1 MPKNNKNQRSLT
13 RPPVVVI
20 LGHVDYGK
28 TTILDFIRKTKVAE
42 KESGGITQHIGAY
55 QIEHQGKKITFID
68 TPGHEMFSA
77 MRSRGAE
84 IADIAVLVV
93 AAEEGI
99 KPQTKEAIEH
109 TRKAKL
115 PLIVAI
121 NKIDKKEA
129 QPEKIKNELS
139 VNKVL
144 VESLGGDIPQVNTSA
159 KTGQGIDE
167 LLEIINL
174 VAEMEELKSNEK
186 QSAEG
191 VVIEAHRD
199 DKRGITA
206 TLLVK
211 QGTLTNKDVLATSS
225 AWGKIKTMEDFRFK
239 PIQKA
244 LPSMPVI
251 VTGFNQAPQMGESFS
266 VFESIE
272 KAQSQVKKKEP
283 IEGKRTVSPDESDK
297 KTLNIILKADVCGC
311 LEALE
316 ESLKNI
322 QSDEV
327 ALNIIKANIGQVTD
341 SDVKLAETTNSKI
354 IGFRVKIGSSI
365 RRLAQ
370 QKKIRI
376 ITFDVVYELIQEVRQ
391 LLANLLEPEI
401 IINSI
406 GQLKVLALFRT
417 EKDRQIIGGKVIR
430 GKAKQ
435 GALIK
440 VIREGKELGQGKV
453 VRLQRDKKETDEVS
467 KDQECGILF
476 KGSTRIEEKDILEFF
491 EEEKRKKEL

>member
-20 LGHVDYGK
+20 LGHVDHGK

-239 PIQKA
+239 PIQLA